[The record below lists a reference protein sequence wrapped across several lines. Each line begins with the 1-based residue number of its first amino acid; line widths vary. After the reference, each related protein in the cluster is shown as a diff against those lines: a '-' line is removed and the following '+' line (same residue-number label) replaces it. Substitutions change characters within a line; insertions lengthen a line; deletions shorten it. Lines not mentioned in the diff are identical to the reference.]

1 MFLASQTGSAW
12 TGPLG
17 NLPRPRGWKPTN
29 EAAWIDYVRSAILTD
44 TVWESIWTQI
54 PMAMWEEWVYD
65 WRNQIESVVVYYVEC
80 QPELILELAEDKTSE
95 NE

>member
-1 MFLASQTGSAW
+1 
-12 TGPLG
+12 
-17 NLPRPRGWKPTN
+17 
-29 EAAWIDYVRSAILTD
+29 
-44 TVWESIWTQI
+44 
-54 PMAMWEEWVYD
+54 MAMWEEWVYD